1 MSGATPSARV
11 LMELLAVLP
20 HIVILVDENR
30 KIRYINRAEI
40 GYTIDDALGVDAM
53 EFITPAEREEW
64 AELFARVLATG
75 EPVSRL
81 TESMGADGER
91 AWYESR
97 NVPLLR
103 DGRVAYVGIIATN
116 VTERVLAEHELA
128 LIERLVPV
136 CDRCKKVQPED
147 GEWRTVE
154 AYLEES
160 TRRRVSHGM
169 CPDCEERIL
178 RGERA
183 DEPQR
188 TVS

>member
-1 MSGATPSARV
+1 MRV

-40 GYTIDDALGVDAM
+40 GYTIDDALGMDAIG
-53 EFITPAEREEW
+53 FITPTEREEW

-81 TESMGADGER
+81 TESIGADGER

-97 NVPLLR
+97 NVPFFR
-103 DGRVAYVGIIATN
+103 DGRVAYMGIIATN
-116 VTERVLAEHELA
+116 VTERVLAERELA

-136 CDRCKKVQPED
+136 CDRCKNVQPGG

-154 AYLEES
+154 SYLEES
-160 TRRRVSHGM
+160 SRRRVSHGM
-169 CPDCEERIL
+169 CPDCEERIS
-178 RGERA
+178 RGQRA
-183 DEPQR
+183 DGPQEAL
-188 TVS
+188 S